1 MEIIKHIN
9 KHINREFTDE
19 YLIMNFLIKHGCD
32 DDERLNTLPMKI
44 AYKYLISNGKIIESR
59 PLISPRS
66 RKKIN
71 YIKSKLEN
79 DNKSEIND
87 DFNMNPGYNALYQ
100 IFNDWVMSIIKF
112 INIYRDDLSFISMSY
127 YEKQGLGL
135 DIISNVIH
143 ELLVKKSKNTL
154 HSNIDEPDEILNI
167 LKKIYIMIDLPEY
180 ATESVLDSLVLWFT
194 DEQILNDVR
203 SDEKSEMGNLSKII
217 WQKYNS
223 FFIIEYNDI
232 TNKIQ
237 YTFDKIDIKYK
248 NPEPMKIY
256 QPIYSIMNNDKLKSI
271 DKIHYTI
278 IYLKM
283 YICNNN
289 ITRLDIYLI
298 YLHLKNLVNIY
309 LSTNTRNISNDHKD
323 RTILYLQKII
333 RRKKELNNKWEI
345 NNTDKYNKLSIRKS
359 VLGLKS
365 TKLTNIHNPD
375 FETIP
380 I

>member
-19 YLIMNFLIKHGCD
+19 YLIINFLIKHGCD
-32 DDERLNTLPMKI
+32 DDERLNRLPMKI
-44 AYKYLISNGKIIESR
+44 AYKYLIIGNSKIIESS

-71 YIKSKLEN
+71 YIKKN
-79 DNKSEIND
+79 VDKSEITH

-100 IFNDWVMSIIKF
+100 IFNDWVMCIIKF
-112 INIYRDDLSFISMSY
+112 INIYRDDLSFISMAY

-135 DIISNVIH
+135 NIISNVIH
-143 ELLVKKSKNTL
+143 ELLLTKSKNTL
-154 HSNIDEPDEILNI
+154 HSNIDKPDEILNI

-203 SDEKSEMGNLSKII
+203 SDEKSEMGKLSKII
-217 WQKYNS
+217 WKKYNS
-223 FFIIEYNDI
+223 FFIIEYTDI

-237 YTFDKIDIKYK
+237 YTFDKIVIKYK
-248 NPEPMKIY
+248 NPQPREIY
-256 QPIYSIMNNDKLKSI
+256 KPIYSIINNNKLKSI

-283 YICNNN
+283 YICNKN

-298 YLHLKNLVNIY
+298 YLNLKNLVNIY
-309 LSTNTRNISNDHKD
+309 LSTNTTNISNDHKD
-323 RTILYLQKII
+323 NTILYLQKII

-345 NNTDKYNKLSIRKS
+345 NNTDKYNKLYIRKN

-365 TKLTNIHNPD
+365 TKLKNIHNPD
-375 FETIP
+375 FETIA